1 MIPDKPPPP
10 TSGASST
17 LPRLLS
23 IETVAETLNVSTKTV
38 RRWISQ
44 GELPVHRLG
53 RQLRISEADLAVF
66 IARSRTS

>member
-1 MIPDKPPPP
+1 MTPDNPTT
-10 TSGASST
+10 TSGVAST

-23 IETVAETLNVSTKTV
+23 IETVAETLDVSTKTV

-53 RQLRISEADLAVF
+53 RQLRISEGDLAVF
-66 IARSRTS
+66 IARSRAS

>member
-1 MIPDKPPPP
+1 MTPDKALLP
-10 TSGASST
+10 TNGVAAT

-23 IETVAETLNVSTKTV
+23 IETVAKMLDVCAKTV